1 MMNSENCLSLI
12 AIFTIRLSSYTK
24 VSSNSYS
31 LTLVLTYNPLVLSCV
46 LNIYSYRG
54 KTVTICYVNSGLTS
68 SCRYILVAPASIFS
82 FICSSCFIAENSLDA
97 CSFGCASFLSEAA
110 LLLFPSSYYWVEPP
124 FICSTVYPAMDWI
137 WNPKLI
143 SITSWMASWGSAM
156 NILKKRTLKKAQPC
170 LFASWRLPCWVVK
183 VNWRIG

>member
-1 MMNSENCLSLI
+1 MNSENCLSLI

-54 KTVTICYVNSGLTS
+54 STVTICYVNRGFTS
-68 SCRYILVAPASIFS
+68 SCWYILVAPANIFS

-97 CSFGCASFLSEAA
+97 CSFGGVALSAA
-110 LLLFPSSYYWVEPP
+110 LLLFPSSYCWL
-124 FICSTVYPAMDWI
+124 FICSTDCPAMDWI
-137 WNPKLI
+137 WKPKLI

-156 NILKKRTLKKAQPC
+156 NMLKKRTRKKAQPC
-170 LFASWRLPCWVVK
+170 LLASWRVPW
-183 VNWRIG
+183 